1 MGRQLL
7 SFQNQEN
14 LVKSFFEVVISL
26 CTGKFIT
33 LKKFEL
39 LVKIKNTQIFGVTW
53 LFWRSP
59 NFLPYFCFRPF
70 QRRNPIRADAHQR
83 LRPPALHPLWISQAD
98 VGWKF
103 SSQIYSWYRQW
114 VKSVNQFAFLPP
126 FALDGVFVSGS
137 ILVVG
142 IKFN

>member
-14 LVKSFFEVVISL
+14 LVISFFEVVISL

-59 NFLPYFCFRPF
+59 NFFAIFLLPTF
-70 QRRNPIRADAHQR
+70 
-83 LRPPALHPLWISQAD
+83 PATKSD
-98 VGWKF
+98 
-103 SSQIYSWYRQW
+103 SSGRSPEAAATRSPSTPDQS
-114 VKSVNQFAFLPP
+114 S
-126 FALDGVFVSGS
+126 
-137 ILVVG
+137 
-142 IKFN
+142 

>member
-53 LFWRSP
+53 LFWRRP
-59 NFLPYFCFRPF
+59 NFCHIFASDLSSDE
-70 QRRNPIRADAHQR
+70 IRFER
-83 LRPPALHPLWISQAD
+83 TLTRGCGHPLSIH
-98 VGWKF
+98 
-103 SSQIYSWYRQW
+103 
-114 VKSVNQFAFLPP
+114 
-126 FALDGVFVSGS
+126 SGS
-137 ILVVG
+137 VKLTSGENLVLRFIPG
-142 IKFN
+142 TYNE